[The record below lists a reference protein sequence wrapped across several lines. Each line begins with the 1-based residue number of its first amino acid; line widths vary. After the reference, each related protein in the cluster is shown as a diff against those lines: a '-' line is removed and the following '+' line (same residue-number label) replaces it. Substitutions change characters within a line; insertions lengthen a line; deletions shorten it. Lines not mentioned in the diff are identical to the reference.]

1 VLREWGE
8 FRVAT
13 VRRRTQFRLDR
24 CEERLHIVEGR
35 LKAYAKID
43 EIIKL
48 IRSSEDQAEAKQK
61 LKERFKF
68 TERQAED
75 IVNLRLG
82 QLTRLD
88 GAKLNEERKAL
99 EVERKGLKLLLGDE
113 KELKKLVISELQEDA
128 KKYGDDRRTLI
139 KTAERAQLDGPWL
152 RVQARRPRHQDAA
165 GEGLHESG
173 RGRASTPA
181 GEILGGKIRGR
192 AFLRFAAA
200 RIPARRDPG
209 AAERW
214 SRGSAFVFTDRYF
227 F

>member
-1 VLREWGE
+1 
-8 FRVAT
+8 
-13 VRRRTQFRLDR
+13 
-24 CEERLHIVEGR
+24 
-35 LKAYAKID
+35 
-43 EIIKL
+43 
-48 IRSSEDQAEAKQK
+48 
-61 LKERFKF
+61 FKF

-99 EVERKGLKLLLGDE
+99 EVERKGLKLLLGDD

-139 KTAERAQLDGPWL
+139 RTEEREQLGGPGL

-173 RGRASTPA
+173 RGRAGAPA
-181 GEILGGKIRGR
+181 GKILGGKIRCR

-200 RIPARRDPG
+200 RIPARRGPG
-209 AAERW
+209 AAER
-214 SRGSAFVFTDRYF
+214 RGGCPAPVSTRGYF
-227 F
+227 